1 MTGGCLEEEKNHR
14 ERQKRPKK
22 ELASR
27 MSKRVLTQPGTW
39 GLYQV
44 VSNEKLGAEERSAVE
59 NQDRGIREG
68 ARQLPSDGL
77 SVWARAQEAAR
88 SFADKQ
94 CYLGRTECSQ
104 GVEEASRRMNREK
117 GAKAWGLVE
126 GGPSERLMMLLCPR
140 PVFSLGLPA
149 TSPKPPRSPCSFFI
163 SPNLA
168 TLHSVVH
175 SLPSRYFSLLPSAH
189 PLSEPVLCS
198 DCGFCSCPLHPPQT
212 RSLPSGSLHSCISAG
227 LMAPSGNPVCA
238 PATTV
243 IPVCLDFRSFRLLFS
258 RLLSHIF
265 TACTRTAV
273 SLHTHTSLPRPRLQA
288 LPSPLMSISMDGSSS
303 DHSSPRP
310 QGSSLILLF
319 SSAPSSKCYPDPP
332 ASLTEVPSFL
342 LQPRLD

>member
-1 MTGGCLEEEKNHR
+1 
-14 ERQKRPKK
+14 
-22 ELASR
+22 
-27 MSKRVLTQPGTW
+27 
-39 GLYQV
+39 
-44 VSNEKLGAEERSAVE
+44 
-59 NQDRGIREG
+59 
-68 ARQLPSDGL
+68 
-77 SVWARAQEAAR
+77 
-88 SFADKQ
+88 
-94 CYLGRTECSQ
+94 
-104 GVEEASRRMNREK
+104 
-117 GAKAWGLVE
+117 
-126 GGPSERLMMLLCPR
+126 MLLCPR